1 MTRFRDKLSLS
12 AILSRISLPS
22 TPSARTGLSL
32 AVRGL
37 LIAAAVTIVALSST
51 LLYTIFYKLYVPQ
64 LLHQAPVYLQY
75 PASSAEN
82 TTAIVNFVPASDYK
96 FLSTSQAYSVSVDL
110 HVPTSETNRRM
121 GNFMVILELQNRYGK
136 AVHQSARPSILPYQ
150 SPAVQIMQTFVRA
163 IPLALGISQE
173 STHLHIPL
181 IETVYDKHFS
191 PITNAC
197 IVLTKPIEVYQA
209 YITIRARFSGLRYW
223 MYYWKIPT
231 ALAFIVA
238 GASWQLLL
246 TAVAWSVLE
255 PYVSRSRRLH
265 ADMLP
270 SASDTSLA
278 SRASQQS
285 PHSQPSSMPGSP
297 LVRALSFFDQQS
309 VPSDDE
315 FDEQNVP
322 DNSGLEQP
330 LSAPTRSSSSRAS
343 LRRRTSGLSLGVRK
357 PS

>member
-1 MTRFRDKLSLS
+1 MTRFRDKLSLA
-12 AILSRISLPS
+12 AIRNRIALPT

-32 AVRGL
+32 ALRGL
-37 LIAAAVTIVALSST
+37 LIAAAITIVILSST

-75 PASSAEN
+75 PPASSAAN
-82 TTAIVNFVPASDYK
+82 TSAIVNFVPASDYK

-121 GNFMVILELQNRYGK
+121 GNFMVVLQLQNRHGK
-136 AVHQSARPSILPYQ
+136 VVHESARPSILPYQ
-150 SPAVQIMQTFVRA
+150 SLAVQIMQTLVRA
-163 IPLALGISQE
+163 VPLALGFTQE
-173 STHLHIPL
+173 STLLHVPL
-181 IETVYDKHFS
+181 IDTVYDKHFS
-191 PITNAC
+191 PITSAR

-209 YITIRARFSGLRYW
+209 YITIRARFTGLRYW
-223 MYYWKIPT
+223 MYYWKVPT
-231 ALAFIVA
+231 ALTFIVA

-255 PYVSRSRRLH
+255 PYVGRSRRLH
-265 ADMLP
+265 DVQ

-278 SRASQQS
+278 SRASSQLPPQ
-285 PHSQPSSMPGSP
+285 SQPASVPGSP
-297 LVRALSFFDQQS
+297 FVRALSFFDQQS

-322 DNSGLEQP
+322 DNSADPAQP
-330 LSAPTRSSSSRAS
+330 SSLAHSSSRAS
-343 LRRRTSGLSLGVRK
+343 LRRRTSGLSLGAGK
-357 PS
+357 A